1 MEQYSY
7 HEETGKI
14 TLEKKAV
21 QNSENAGKSIYLMSL
36 DEFLSHPRKLVRKNN
51 FIHSMTPIQYCKIE
65 KYRECVQ
72 GTMRVPKGNKGQV
85 CIHNFGF
92 YLSEQELYLVEESHF
107 LMEYLNKMADGTY
120 EGYSF
125 RQILLA
131 LFEELLQDEVLYLQK
146 QEEHLAG
153 LEEELLKKIPDYF
166 YEMIMQT
173 SVNGGLSEEEKAQW
187 QLFSNRAERLHDHV
201 EMLREYLVQ
210 IRELYQSLIAV
221 QQNQVM
227 SILTVVTTIFLPL
240 TLIAG
245 WYGMNFP
252 NMPEFGWKYA
262 YPAVII
268 VSVLVIILEI
278 IYFKKKKML

>member
-107 LMEYLNKMADGTY
+107 LMEYLNKMAEGTY

-131 LFEELLQDEVLYLQK
+131 LFEELLQDLAQQGLLASGAYVLF
-146 QEEHLAG
+146 EHAAADAG
-153 LEEELLKKIPDYF
+153 AHPAGFETVREKRYGI
-166 YEMIMQT
+166 T
-173 SVNGGLSEEEKAQW
+173 SVDL
-187 QLFSNRAERLHDHV
+187 
-201 EMLREYLVQ
+201 LRWVGDDDGEGD
-210 IRELYQSLIAV
+210 SAGTDAD
-221 QQNQVM
+221 NNDA
-227 SILTVVTTIFLPL
+227 TTFQED
-240 TLIAG
+240 AH
-245 WYGMNFP
+245 
-252 NMPEFGWKYA
+252 E
-262 YPAVII
+262 
-268 VSVLVIILEI
+268 
-278 IYFKKKKML
+278 